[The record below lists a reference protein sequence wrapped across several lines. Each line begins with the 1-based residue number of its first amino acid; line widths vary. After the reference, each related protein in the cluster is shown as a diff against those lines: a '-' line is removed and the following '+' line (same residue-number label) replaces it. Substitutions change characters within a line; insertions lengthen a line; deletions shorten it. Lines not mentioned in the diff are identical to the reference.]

1 MPVGSK
7 SFKLFPRGGFP
18 EACEALGY
26 GGVGWD
32 VKVISKLPFT
42 AAWERNNSAN
52 MKIVGSM

>member
-32 VKVISKLPFT
+32 VNHEGYAFFT
-42 AAWERNNSAN
+42 I
-52 MKIVGSM
+52 KIPN